1 MFGGAALPT
10 SPFLFDFAVRSAI
23 TVTAGRIQSRCHLK
37 ITDVKATL
45 HRVPVEVPLLKEPI
59 VMAVLFA
66 VVETDQGV
74 SGYGLTRGA
83 QRYGMREF
91 INREVAPFLRG
102 KNPLETERTWH
113 QLFRQFNPRAQ
124 TGMWSSAVSAIDIA
138 LWDIKGKHYKEPVW
152 RLLGGAQNPVA
163 SYVTFGLKQYTRDQL
178 VEVAEQVVAQGEK
191 RIKMVVA
198 VDPDNPKVDAN
209 RVQAVRKAIGDDVE
223 LMIDA
228 NYLFSFNRALELCKL
243 VEPYHI
249 TWFEE
254 PVYQNDVVLLAD
266 LRRHT
271 NIPIAAGQNEGH
283 RFRHRE
289 LIVNHAVDIA
299 QPNVCSVGGYTEAV
313 KVAALAQAFNLPIA
327 NGGGWP
333 HHNMHL
339 QAAMANG
346 WRVEFHFEMWGVGD
360 KIYKEPPSPDH
371 GWVTLPE
378 TPGLGLEPRFDA
390 LKEFEEQ

>member
-1 MFGGAALPT
+1 
-10 SPFLFDFAVRSAI
+10 
-23 TVTAGRIQSRCHLK
+23 
-37 ITDVKATL
+37 
-45 HRVPVEVPLLKEPI
+45 
-59 VMAVLFA
+59 
-66 VVETDQGV
+66 
-74 SGYGLTRGA
+74 
-83 QRYGMREF
+83 
-91 INREVAPFLRG
+91 VAPFLRG
-102 KNPLETERTWH
+102 KNPLETERIWN
-113 QLFRQFNPRAQ
+113 QLFKQFNPRAQ

-191 RIKMVVA
+191 RLKMVVA
-198 VDPDNPKVDAN
+198 ADPENPKVDAD

-254 PVYQNDVVLLAD
+254 PVYQNDAALLAD

-271 NIPIAAGQNEGH
+271 NIPIAAGQNDGH

-289 LIVNHAVDIA
+289 LIVNHAVYIA
-299 QPNVCSVGGYTEAV
+299 PNVCSVGGYTEAV
-313 KVAALAQAFNLPIA
+313 KSPRWRRRSICRSPTAADGRITTCTCKRP
-327 NGGGWP
+327 WP
-333 HHNMHL
+333 T
-339 QAAMANG
+339 AGASSSISRCGASATKFTKS
-346 WRVEFHFEMWGVGD
+346 RR
-360 KIYKEPPSPDH
+360 
-371 GWVTLPE
+371 
-378 TPGLGLEPRFDA
+378 PRTTA
-390 LKEFEEQ
+390 G

>member
-1 MFGGAALPT
+1 M
-10 SPFLFDFAVRSAI
+10 
-23 TVTAGRIQSRCHLK
+23 TAGRIQSRCHLK

-45 HRVPVEVPLLKEPI
+45 HRVPVEVPLLKEAI
-59 VMAVLFA
+59 VMAVLFT

-102 KNPLETERTWH
+102 KNPLETERIWN
-113 QLFRQFNPRAQ
+113 QLYKQFNPRAQ

-191 RIKMVVA
+191 RLKMVVA
-198 VDPDNPKVDAN
+198 VDPENPKVDAD
-209 RVQAVRKAIGDDVE
+209 RVQAVREAIGDDVE

-254 PVYQNDVVLLAD
+254 PVYQNDAALLAD

-289 LIVNHAVDIA
+289 LIVNRAVDIA

-339 QAAMANG
+339 HAAMANG

-360 KIYKEPPSPDH
+360 KIYKEPPAPDH

-378 TPGLGLEPRFDA
+378 TPGLGLEPRWDA
-390 LKEFEEQ
+390 LKEFEEK

>member
-1 MFGGAALPT
+1 L
-10 SPFLFDFAVRSAI
+10 I
-23 TVTAGRIQSRCHLK
+23 GRCGLTLIGILRRWSLK

-45 HRVPVEVPLLKEPI
+45 HRVPVEVPLLQEKI
-59 VMAVLFA
+59 VTAIVF
-66 VVETDQGV
+66 VTVETDGGV
-74 SGYGLTRGA
+74 AGHGLTRGS
-83 QRYGMREF
+83 QRFAIREF
-91 INREVAPFLRG
+91 VNRELAPFLRG
-102 KNPLETERTWH
+102 KNPLETERVWN
-113 QLFRQFNPRAQ
+113 QLYRQFNPRAQ

-138 LWDIKGKHYKEPVW
+138 LWDIKGKHYKVPVW
-152 RLLGGAQNPVA
+152 RLLGGAQNPVPA
-163 SYVTFGLKQYTRDQL
+163 YVTFGLKQYSKEQL
-178 VEVAEQVVAQGEK
+178 VEVAKQLVAQGEK
-191 RIKMVVA
+191 RLKMVVA
-198 VDPDNPKVDAN
+198 VDPENPKVDAA
-209 RVQAVRKAIGDDVE
+209 RVRAVREAVGDDVE

-228 NYLFSFNRALELCKL
+228 NYLFSFNRALELCKR

-254 PVYQNDVVLLAD
+254 PVYQNDAALLAD

-271 NIPIAAGQNEGH
+271 SIAIAAGQNEGH

-289 LIVNHAVDIA
+289 LIANHAVDIA

-333 HHNMHL
+333 HHNAHL

-360 KIYKEPPSPDH
+360 RIYKEPPAPVN

-378 TPGLGLEPRFDA
+378 IPGLGLEPRPDA
-390 LKEFEEQ
+390 LREYEEN

>member
-1 MFGGAALPT
+1 
-10 SPFLFDFAVRSAI
+10 
-23 TVTAGRIQSRCHLK
+23 
-37 ITDVKATL
+37 
-45 HRVPVEVPLLKEPI
+45 VPVEVPLLKEPI
-59 VMAVLFA
+59 VTSVLFTA
-66 VVETDQGV
+66 VETDAGV
-74 SGYGLTRGA
+74 TGYGLTRGS
-83 QRYGMREF
+83 QRFGMKEF
-91 INREVAPFLRG
+91 INREAAPFLKG
-102 KNPLETERTWH
+102 MNPLETERVWN
-113 QLFRQFNPRAQ
+113 QLLKQFNARIQ

-152 RLLGGAQNPVA
+152 RLLGGAQNPVQA
-163 SYVTFGLKQYTRDQL
+163 YVTFGLKQYSKDQL
-178 VEVAEQVVAQGEK
+178 IEVATQLVKQGET
-191 RIKMVVA
+191 RLKMVVA
-198 VDPDNPKVDAN
+198 VDPENPRLDAD
-209 RVQAVRKAIGDDVE
+209 RVKAVRKAVGDDVE

-243 VEPYHI
+243 IEPYHI

-254 PVYQNDVVLLAD
+254 PVYQNDALLLAD

-271 NIPIAAGQNEGH
+271 CIPIAAGQNEGH

-289 LIVNHAVDIA
+289 LIANHAVDIA

-313 KVAALAQAFNLPIA
+313 KVAALASAFNLPIA

-360 KIYKEPPSPDH
+360 KIYKEPAAPVN
-371 GWVTLPE
+371 GWVTLPD

-390 LKEFEEQ
+390 LKEFEEK

>member
-1 MFGGAALPT
+1 VL
-10 SPFLFDFAVRSAI
+10 
-23 TVTAGRIQSRCHLK
+23 LK

-45 HRVPVEVPLLKEPI
+45 HRIPIDVPLLKEKI
-59 VMAVLFA
+59 VTSILFA
-66 VVETDQGV
+66 AVETDLGV
-74 SGYGLTRGA
+74 TGYGLTRGA
-83 QRYGMREF
+83 QRLGMREF
-91 INREVAPFLRG
+91 INRELAPFLRG
-102 KNPLETERTWH
+102 KNPLETERIWN
-113 QLFRQFNPRAQ
+113 QLYKQFNPRAQ

-138 LWDIKGKHYKEPVW
+138 LWDIKGKHYQEPVW
-152 RLLGGAQNPVA
+152 RLLGGAQNPVPA
-163 SYVTFGLKQYTRDQL
+163 YVTFGLKQYTKEQL
-178 VEVAEQVVAQGEK
+178 VEVAKQLVAQGEK
-191 RIKMVVA
+191 RLKMVVA
-198 VDPDNPKVDAN
+198 VEPENPKLDAE
-209 RVQAVRKAIGDDVE
+209 RVRAVRAAVGDEVE

-243 VEPYHI
+243 VEPLGI

-254 PVYQNDVVLLAD
+254 PVYQNDAALLAD

-271 NIPIAAGQNEGH
+271 NIPLAAGQNEGH

-360 KIYKEPPSPDH
+360 KIYKEPAAPVD

-378 TPGLGLEPRFDA
+378 TAGLGLEPRFET
-390 LKEFEEQ
+390 LKEFEEKA

>member
-1 MFGGAALPT
+1 
-10 SPFLFDFAVRSAI
+10 
-23 TVTAGRIQSRCHLK
+23 
-37 ITDVKATL
+37 
-45 HRVPVEVPLLKEPI
+45 VPVEVPLLKDPI
-59 VMAVLFA
+59 VTSVLFVA
-66 VVETDQGV
+66 VETDTGIT
-74 SGYGLTRGA
+74 GYGLTRGS
-83 QRYGMREF
+83 QRFAMKEF
-91 INREVAPFLRG
+91 INREAGPFLKD
-102 KNPLETERTWH
+102 KNPLETERVWN
-113 QLFRQFNPRAQ
+113 QLLKQFNARVQ

-152 RLLGGAQNPVA
+152 RLLGGAQNPVQA
-163 SYVTFGLKQYTRDQL
+163 YVTFGLRHYTKEQLIEVAKQL
-178 VEVAEQVVAQGEK
+178 VKQGET
-191 RIKMVVA
+191 RLKMVVA
-198 VDPDNPKVDAN
+198 VDPENPRIDAE
-209 RVQAVRKAIGDDVE
+209 RVKAVRKAVGDEVE

-228 NYLFSFNRALELCKL
+228 NYMFSFNRALELCKL
-243 VEPYHI
+243 LEPYHI

-254 PVYQNDVVLLAD
+254 PVYQNDALLLAD

-271 NIPIAAGQNEGH
+271 SIPIAAGQNEGH

-289 LIVNHAVDIA
+289 LIANHAVDIA

-360 KIYKEPPSPDH
+360 KIYKEPPAPVN
-371 GWVTLPE
+371 GWVTLLD

-390 LKEFEEQ
+390 LKELEEK

>member
-1 MFGGAALPT
+1 M
-10 SPFLFDFAVRSAI
+10 
-23 TVTAGRIQSRCHLK
+23 
-37 ITDVKATL
+37 
-45 HRVPVEVPLLKEPI
+45 PVNVPLLKEPI
-59 VMAVLFA
+59 VTSIVFVA
-66 VVETDQGV
+66 VETDRGIA
-74 SGYGLTRGA
+74 GYGLTRGSL
-83 QRYGMREF
+83 RFGLREF
-91 INREVAPFLRG
+91 INREVAPFLKG
-102 KNPLETERTWH
+102 KNPLETERIWN
-113 QLFRQFNPRAQ
+113 QLLKQFNARVQ
-124 TGMWSSAVSAIDIA
+124 TGMWSSAVSAVDIA
-138 LWDIKGKHYKEPVW
+138 LWDIKGKHYREPVW
-152 RLLGGAQNPVA
+152 RLLGGAQNPVPA
-163 SYVTFGLKQYTRDQL
+163 YVTFGLKQYTTEQL
-178 VEVAEQVVAQGEK
+178 LEVAGQLVAQGEK
-191 RIKMVVA
+191 RLKMVVA
-198 VDPDNPKVDAN
+198 VDPENPKIDAE
-209 RVQAVRKAIGDDVE
+209 RVRAVRHAVGDEVE

-243 VEPYHI
+243 VEPLGI

-254 PVYQNDVVLLAD
+254 PVYQNDAALLAD

-271 NIPIAAGQNEGH
+271 SIPIAAGQNEGH

-289 LIVNHAVDIA
+289 LIVNRAVDIA

-360 KIYKEPPSPDH
+360 KIYQEPAAPDH
-371 GWVTLPE
+371 GWVKLPE

-390 LKEFEEQ
+390 LDEFEEK

>member
-1 MFGGAALPT
+1 M
-10 SPFLFDFAVRSAI
+10 
-23 TVTAGRIQSRCHLK
+23 Q

-45 HRVPVEVPLLKEPI
+45 HRIPVDMPLLKEKIRTAI
-59 VMAVLFA
+59 VFVT
-66 VVETDQGV
+66 VDTDQGIT
-74 SGYGLTRGA
+74 GYGLTRAA
-83 QRYGMREF
+83 QRFGAREF

-102 KNPLETERTWH
+102 KNPVETERIWH
-113 QLFRQFNPRAQ
+113 QLYTAFNPRAQ

-138 LWDIKGKHYKEPVW
+138 LWDIKGKYYKEPVW
-152 RLLGGAQNPVA
+152 RLLGGAQNPVPA
-163 SYVTFGLKQYTRDQL
+163 YVTFGLKQYSKEQL
-178 VEVAEQVVAQGEK
+178 VEAAKSFVGQGAH
-191 RIKMVVA
+191 RLKMVVA
-198 VDPDNPKVDAN
+198 VDPDNPNMDAE
-209 RVQAVRKAIGDDVE
+209 RVRAVREAVGEKVE

-254 PVYQNDVVLLAD
+254 PVYQNDAHLLAD

-271 NIPIAAGQNEGH
+271 CIPIAAGQNEGH

-289 LIVNHAVDIA
+289 LIVNRAVDIV

-313 KVAALAQAFNLPIA
+313 KVAAMAQAFNLPIA

-346 WRVEFHFEMWGVGD
+346 WRVEFHVDMWRVGEA
-360 KIYKEPPSPDH
+360 IYQNPPAPKDD
-371 GWVTLPE
+371 WVTLAE
-378 TPGLGLEPRFDA
+378 TPGLGLEPRFEA
-390 LKEFEEQ
+390 LKEYEEK

>member
-1 MFGGAALPT
+1 L
-10 SPFLFDFAVRSAI
+10 LDRSTL
-23 TVTAGRIQSRCHLK
+23 TVIASKRRWHLK

-45 HRVPVEVPLLKEPI
+45 HRVPIEVPLLKEKI
-59 VMAVLFA
+59 TTSILFA
-66 VVETDQGV
+66 VVETDLGIT
-74 SGYGLTRGA
+74 GYGLTRGS
-83 QRYGMREF
+83 QRFGMREF
-91 INREVAPFLRG
+91 INRELAPFLKD
-102 KNPLETERTWH
+102 KNPLETERVWN
-113 QLFRQFNPRAQ
+113 QLYKQFNPRAQ

-152 RLLGGAQNPVA
+152 RLLGGAQNPVQA
-163 SYVTFGLKQYTRDQL
+163 YVTFGLKQYSKEQL
-178 VEVAEQVVAQGEK
+178 VEVAKQLVAQGET
-191 RIKMVVA
+191 RLKMVVA
-198 VDPDNPKVDAN
+198 VDPENPKLDAE
-209 RVQAVRKAIGDDVE
+209 RVRAVRHAVGDEVE

-243 VEPYHI
+243 VEPCGI

-254 PVYQNDVVLLAD
+254 PVYQNDAALLAD

-271 NIPIAAGQNEGH
+271 SIPLAAGQNEGH

-360 KIYKEPPSPDH
+360 KIYKEPAAPDQ

-390 LKEFEEQ
+390 LKEYEEK

>member
-1 MFGGAALPT
+1 M
-10 SPFLFDFAVRSAI
+10 
-23 TVTAGRIQSRCHLK
+23 K

-45 HRVPVEVPLLKEPI
+45 HRIPIEAPLLKEKIWTPI
-59 VMAVLFA
+59 VFTT
-66 VVETDQGV
+66 VETDQGV
-74 SGYGLTRGA
+74 TGYGLTRAA
-83 QRYGMREF
+83 QRHGAKEF

-102 KNPLETERTWH
+102 KNPLETERVWQ
-113 QLFRQFNPRAQ
+113 QLYKQFNPRGQ

-138 LWDIKGKHYKEPVW
+138 LWDIKGKHYQEPVW
-152 RLLGGAQNPVA
+152 RLLGGAQNPVPA
-163 SYVTFGLKQYTRDQL
+163 YVTFGLRNYNVEQL
-178 VEVAEQVVAQGEK
+178 REVAKQFVAEGQDK
-191 RIKMVVA
+191 LKMVVA
-198 VDPDNPKVDAN
+198 VEPENPRTDAE
-209 RVQAVRKAIGDDVE
+209 RVRAVREAVGEKIE

-254 PVYQNDVVLLAD
+254 PVYQNDAHLLAD

-271 NIPIAAGQNEGH
+271 SIPIAAGQNEGH

-289 LIVNHAVDIA
+289 LIVNRAVDIV

-313 KVAALAQAFNLPIA
+313 KVAAMAQAFNLPIA

-339 QAAMANG
+339 HAAMSNG
-346 WRVEFHFEMWGVGD
+346 WRVEFHLDMWKVGEV
-360 KIYKEPPSPDH
+360 IYKNPPAPER
-371 GWVTLPE
+371 GWVTIPE
-378 TPGLGLEPRFDA
+378 KPGLGLEPRWEA
-390 LKEFEEQ
+390 LKEYEET

>member
-1 MFGGAALPT
+1 M
-10 SPFLFDFAVRSAI
+10 
-23 TVTAGRIQSRCHLK
+23 K
-37 ITDVKATL
+37 ITNVKASI
-45 HRVPVEVPLLKEPI
+45 HRVPVEVPLLKEKIVTPI
-59 VMAVLFA
+59 VFTA
-66 VVETDQGV
+66 VETDAGV
-74 SGYGLTRGA
+74 TGYGLTRGG
-83 QRYGMREF
+83 QRFGMKEF

-102 KNPLETERTWH
+102 KNPLETERVWND
-113 QLFRQFNPRAQ
+113 LLKQFNARVQ
-124 TGMWSSAVSAIDIA
+124 TGMWSSAVSTIDIA

-152 RLLGGAQNPVA
+152 RLLGGAQNPVQA
-163 SYVTFGLKQYTRDQL
+163 YITFGLKQYKKEQL
-178 VEVAEQVVAQGEK
+178 VEVAKQLIDQGEK
-191 RIKMVVA
+191 RLKMVVA
-198 VDPDNPKVDAN
+198 VDPDNPKVDAE
-209 RVQAVRKAIGDDVE
+209 RIKAVRKAVGEDVE

-243 VEPYHI
+243 VEPLGI

-254 PVYQNDVVLLAD
+254 PVYQNDALLLAD

-271 NIPIAAGQNEGH
+271 SIPIAAGQNEGH

-289 LIVNHAVDIA
+289 LIANHAVDIA

-346 WRVEFHFEMWGVGD
+346 WRVEFHFEMWGIGD
-360 KIYKEPPSPDH
+360 KVYKEPPAPVN
-371 GWVTLPE
+371 GWVTLAE
-378 TPGLGLEPRFDA
+378 TPGLGLEPRLDA
-390 LKEFEEQ
+390 LDEFEEK

>member
-1 MFGGAALPT
+1 MQ
-10 SPFLFDFAVRSAI
+10 I
-23 TVTAGRIQSRCHLK
+23 TNVQ
-37 ITDVKATL
+37 ATL
-45 HRVPVEVPLLKEPI
+45 HRVPVKVPILKEKLTTSI
-59 VMAVLFA
+59 LFTA
-66 VVETDQGV
+66 VETDQGII
-74 SGYGLTRGA
+74 GYGLTRGSL
-83 QRYGMREF
+83 RYGLKEF

-102 KNPLETERTWH
+102 QNPLETERIWN
-113 QLFRQFNPRAQ
+113 QLYKTFNPRAQ

-152 RLLGGAQNPVA
+152 RLLGGAQNPVP
-163 SYVTFGLKQYTRDQL
+163 SYVTFGLKRYTKEQL
-178 VEVAEQVVAQGEK
+178 VEVAKQLITQGEH
-191 RIKMVVA
+191 RLKMVVA
-198 VDPDNPKVDAN
+198 VDPENPSVDAA
-209 RVQAVRKAIGDDVE
+209 RVRAVREAVGDDGE

-228 NYLFSFNRALELCKL
+228 NYLFSFNRALELCKQ
-243 VEPYHI
+243 VEPYRI

-254 PVYQNDVVLLAD
+254 PVYQNDAALLAE

-271 NIPIAAGQNEGH
+271 CIPIAAGQNEGH

-289 LIVNHAVDIA
+289 LIVNRAVDIA

-360 KIYKEPPSPDH
+360 AIYKEPPAPER

-378 TPGLGLEPRFDA
+378 TAGLGLELRWEA
-390 LKEFEEQ
+390 LKEYEEH

>member
-1 MFGGAALPT
+1 M
-10 SPFLFDFAVRSAI
+10 
-23 TVTAGRIQSRCHLK
+23 Q

-45 HRVPVEVPLLKEPI
+45 HRIPIEAPLLKEKIWTAI
-59 VMAVLFA
+59 VFIT
-66 VVETDQGV
+66 VETEQGI
-74 SGYGLTRGA
+74 SGYGLTRAA
-83 QRYGMREF
+83 QRYGAKEF
-91 INREVAPFLRG
+91 INREAAPFLRG
-102 KNPLETERTWH
+102 KNPVETERIWH
-113 QLFRQFNPRAQ
+113 ELYKMFNPRAQ

-138 LWDIKGKHYKEPVW
+138 LWDIKGKYYKEPVW
-152 RLLGGAQNPVA
+152 RLLGGAQNPVPA
-163 SYVTFGLKQYTRDQL
+163 YVTFGLKQYTKEQL
-178 VEVAEQVVAQGEK
+178 AEVAKQFVTKGEH
-191 RIKMVVA
+191 RLKMVVA
-198 VDPDNPKVDAN
+198 VEPENPRVDAE
-209 RVQAVRKAIGDDVE
+209 RVRSVRDAVGENVE

-243 VEPYHI
+243 VEPYSI

-254 PVYQNDVVLLAD
+254 PLYQNDAHLLAD

-271 NIPIAAGQNEGH
+271 SIPIAAGQNEGH

-289 LIVNHAVDIA
+289 LIVNRAVDIV

-339 QAAMANG
+339 HAAMANG
-346 WRVEFHFEMWGVGD
+346 WRVEFHLDMWKVGEA
-360 KIYKEPPSPDH
+360 IYKDPPAPDH

-378 TPGLGLEPRFDA
+378 TPGLGLEPRWDA
-390 LKEFEEQ
+390 LKEYEEK